1 VTKSSLRVN
10 RQQHW
15 IKHFAAI
22 GKLDPALPVWLNP
35 LTPHHSLRL
44 RVEGKKWLV
53 EQCKQTFY
61 KFEIP
66 ELNNGQLLQLDHLMA
81 SPYFIRN
88 RKMIYLFGE
97 QDAIMLS
104 LHGNNLKAYLDSLA
118 LD

>member
-1 VTKSSLRVN
+1 VNKSFQRHN
-10 RQQHW
+10 RQQQW
-15 IKHFAAI
+15 IEHFASLS
-22 GKLDPALPVWLNP
+22 KLDPNVPFWLNP

-44 RVEGKKWLV
+44 RIEGKKWLT
-53 EQCKQTFY
+53 EKCGLAFY

-66 ELNNGQLLQLDHLMA
+66 SLTNLHLLQLDHQLA

-104 LHGNNLKAYLDSLA
+104 LHGNDLGRYLETLE